1 MPTTVIPRVETV
13 EALNFGDFSIY
24 PDSQGRYSIHRE
36 QIRALLLQLSGESKA
51 HAEVKAA
58 NVKLNE
64 ENAALRKQIAGLT
77 PVVTSGSYMQDA
89 AEAFAAAKKDGR

>member
-1 MPTTVIPRVETV
+1 MTQSPT
-13 EALNFGDFSIY
+13 
-24 PDSQGRYSIHRE
+24 PDSSPVLTDSAFANRNHWRTLGPRLPLTPSEYGDLLSI
-36 QIRALLLQLSGESKA
+36 
-51 HAEVKAA
+51 AEVKAA